1 MSRSGLLRQAE
12 AILLWW
18 YRSGPDNDTQFPKM
32 SRLDFELAMFHLEK
46 KGLVT
51 LTSVVPTDKYRGTV
65 TWDMTDA
72 GRSVAEQL
80 ASTKTAIDELLQHA
94 TRCQKLGIPISL
106 GIDGNTVLLNSELS

>member
-1 MSRSGLLRQAE
+1 MSKSGLLRDAE

-18 YRSGPDNDTQFPKM
+18 YHWRSDNDTQFPKM
-32 SRLDFELAMFHLEK
+32 GWLDYEVAMFHLER

-51 LTSVVPTDKYRGTV
+51 LTSVVPTDKYSATF

-94 TRCQKLGIPISL
+94 TRCQQLGIPISL
-106 GIDGNTVLLNSELS
+106 GIDGNTVQLNREFS